1 MTRPNAPGTRHS
13 IFPRRP
19 AGPNHTARVIAAV
32 LAVAVIAAGPAR
44 AQTPTT
50 QPGSPR
56 PTRPTSP
63 ARVDKAMQRGLKFL
77 RSARQADGSW
87 NAPQA
92 RRYSGGLTAL
102 VLRAAL
108 AAGAEPND
116 PMVVDGVKRLTRLQP
131 DWTYA
136 LAMHVSLLS
145 RTDPNARARTIAV
158 DTERLVAIQNTE
170 TGGWG
175 YGKGHPTALQDP
187 AYVDSS
193 NTLLAVHALATA
205 NDAGANVPVK
215 TWTRAIRFWTYSQN
229 DDGGWGYLPPGGKSF
244 RLKPTSYGTTVAGGL
259 SALMRLTDQWA
270 RGNPLPGEEPPTR
283 KAAEGAHA
291 WLKKNFAVSTIPGY
305 LWGRNDAF
313 YYHYLWLLGQ
323 AGNELGVDRF
333 GEHKPWPAEIK
344 RALLAQQL
352 PDGSWVRPKPGDLQA
367 APEGSD
373 AVICTSLA
381 ILALREANKPVLLHR
396 LRFGAGW
403 SGDFRDAAS
412 AARWYDTH
420 VAPACWRS
428 ATPKTPLDQLRRAP
442 LLLLNA
448 AGEIALDEALSQRLR
463 SYVRHGGTLLVQARE
478 EGSEF
483 NAQLME
489 FLQGIFP
496 EYRPRQIAGEHPLF
510 NARFTIAENDRPTL
524 VGLAAGRQ
532 VRVVVAMSDI
542 SGALHRGRPTGDLPA
557 GRLPANLALYAT
569 DGAGP
574 GGGLVGRAPA
584 GKVKVARR
592 ITIGRAKHR
601 GDWNT
606 CDAAAERL
614 STSLANAI
622 SIGLVEKPVAL
633 TSPISAEIPLLW
645 IAGNRPA
652 KLSTDERKNLQAYIE
667 GGGTVLID
675 PGAGSEAFYKD
686 ITATISAMGLG
697 KLTPIRAA
705 SPLLT
710 GKLAGGLGSDVRRV
724 RYSRAVRE
732 SRPELKTPALL
743 GVEHDGRVAVVI
755 SRYGIACGV
764 EGLPVW
770 NARTLAPADARRV
783 AMNVLLH
790 AMSSKD
796 D

>member
-1 MTRPNAPGTRHS
+1 
-13 IFPRRP
+13 
-19 AGPNHTARVIAAV
+19 
-32 LAVAVIAAGPAR
+32 
-44 AQTPTT
+44 
-50 QPGSPR
+50 
-56 PTRPTSP
+56 
-63 ARVDKAMQRGLKFL
+63 MQRGLKFL
-77 RSARQADGSW
+77 RSARKADGSW
-87 NAPQA
+87 SAPQA
-92 RRYSGGLTAL
+92 RQYSGGLTAL

-116 PMVVDGVKRLTRLQP
+116 PMVVSGVNRLTRLQP

-158 DTERLVAIQNTE
+158 DTERLVAIQNAE

-175 YGKGHPTALQDP
+175 YGKGHPTTLQDHT
-187 AYVDSS
+187 YVDSS

-205 NDAGANVPVK
+205 DDTDAGANVPVE
-215 TWTRAIRFWTYSQN
+215 TWTRAIHFWTYSQN

-244 RLKPTSYGTTVAGGL
+244 RVKPTSYGTTVAGGL

-270 RGNPLPGEEPPTR
+270 RGNPLPGDRAPTR
-283 KAAEGAHA
+283 KPVEAAHA
-291 WLKKNFAVSTIPGY
+291 WLKQHYTVSAVPGY
-305 LWGRNDAF
+305 LWGKNDAF

-323 AGNELGVDRF
+323 AGNELGAARF
-333 GEHKPWPAEIK
+333 GKHKPWSVELQ
-344 RALLAQQL
+344 RVLLAQQL
-352 PDGSWVRPKPGDLQA
+352 PDGSWVGPEPGDAQA

-373 AVICTSLA
+373 AVICTALA
-381 ILALREANKPVLLHR
+381 MLALGEASRPVLLHR
-396 LRFGAGW
+396 LRFDAGW

-412 AARWYDTH
+412 AARWYNAH

-428 ATPKTPLDQLRRAP
+428 ATPKTPLAQLRKAP

-448 AGEIALDEALSQRLR
+448 TGEIALNEALSQRLR

-483 NAQLME
+483 NAQL
-489 FLQGIFP
+489 LTYLKGIFP
-496 EYRPRQIAGEHPLF
+496 EYRPKQIAGDHPLF
-510 NARFTIAENDRPTL
+510 SARFRIARDQRPSL
-524 VGLAAGRQ
+524 VGLAGSGQ

-542 SGALHRGRPTGDLPA
+542 SGALHSRRPAKQLSA
-557 GRLPANLALYAT
+557 GRLLANLALYAT

-574 GGGLVGRAPA
+574 GSEPVGRPPA
-584 GKVKVARR
+584 RKVEARRR

-622 SIGLVEKPVAL
+622 SIGLVEKPVPL
-633 TSPISAEIPLLW
+633 TRPVPAEMPLLW
-645 IAGNRPA
+645 IAGNEPA
-652 KLSTDERKNLQAYIE
+652 KLAADERKHLQAYIE
-667 GGGTVLID
+667 GGGVVLID

-686 ITATISAMGLG
+686 LTATVAAMGLG
-697 KLTPIRAA
+697 KLVPIGTDH
-705 SPLLT
+705 PLLS
-710 GKLAGGLGSDVRRV
+710 GKLAGGLGSDVTRV
-724 RYSRAVRE
+724 RFSRTVRE
-732 SRPELKTPALL
+732 TRPELKTPVLL
-743 GVEHDGRVAVVI
+743 GVEHDGRVAVIV

-770 NARTLAPADARRV
+770 KAETFAPADARRV

-790 AMSSKD
+790 ALVD
-796 D
+796 AE